1 MTRVLFI
8 KKASVLLTAQW
19 IIMMN
24 VHLGDSPAHTLST
37 HVMFTRT
44 SLCSTHLWYLQR
56 ADGWLVDARHRGN
69 LRDASNAGV
78 PHLAQAGLRLRG
90 GERGGEEAGGE
101 RYTWPQHLFPRA
113 AQNDQPCSTTV
124 SQRGDVLDLFFFKFI
139 AIFTTTCIWKKLQ
152 SLFCKLRSGCVF

>member
-1 MTRVLFI
+1 
-8 KKASVLLTAQW
+8 
-19 IIMMN
+19 MN
-24 VHLGDSPAHTLST
+24 VHLGNSPAHTLST

-69 LRDASNAGV
+69 LRDTSNAGV
-78 PHLAQAGLRLRG
+78 PHVAQAGLRLRG

-113 AQNDQPCSTTV
+113 AQNAQPCSTTV
-124 SQRGDVLDLFFFKFI
+124 SQRGDVLDLFFFKVIERYLPPLVYEKNYNQCF
-139 AIFTTTCIWKKLQ
+139 ANCDPAAFSR
-152 SLFCKLRSGCVF
+152 SLEDIH